1 MPGSKADDPKIQAD
15 GSYQNIMTNVV
26 LPFDP
31 RRTKL
36 LLGSLEYIAFE
47 VLIAKMLRKL
57 IRADTLG
64 WAELAYIHALS
75 LPFMGG
81 AAGFFNP
88 QDGYDGVRT
97 SDSKPVAFTDKLMDG
112 SKGIPAVLLAQWILN
127 SFSKGFHVP
136 WFNMKDLLITAATKT
151 LTRPIVGFVYA
162 YLPEAARENLMVVD
176 ELVRRQQFF
185 STLKS
190 TNK

>member
-1 MPGSKADDPKIQAD
+1 MSTDKPGDPKIQAD

-64 WAELAYIHALS
+64 WDELAYIHALS

-88 QDGYDGVRT
+88 QDGYDGNRT
-97 SDSKPVAFTDKLMDG
+97 SDSKPVAFTDQLMDG
-112 SKGIPAVLLAQWILN
+112 GKGIPAVLLAQWILN

-190 TNK
+190 TDK

>member
-1 MPGSKADDPKIQAD
+1 MSTDKPGDPKIQAD

-88 QDGYDGVRT
+88 QDGYDGNRT
-97 SDSKPVAFTDKLMDG
+97 SDSKPVAFTDQLMDG
-112 SKGIPAVLLAQWILN
+112 GKGIPAVLLAQWILN

-162 YLPEAARENLMVVD
+162 YLPDAARENLMVVD

-185 STLKS
+185 STLKRGD
-190 TNK
+190 K